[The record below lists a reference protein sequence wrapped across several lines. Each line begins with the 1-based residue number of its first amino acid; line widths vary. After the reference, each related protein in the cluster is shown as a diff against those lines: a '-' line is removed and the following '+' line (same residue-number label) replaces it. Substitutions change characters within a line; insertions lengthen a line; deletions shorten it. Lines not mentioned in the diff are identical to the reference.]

1 MLCCL
6 TISNKIEIAGIVAS
20 FVLSVIL
27 IWVTI
32 SISKKQNKIQ
42 KAISERDV
50 KISFMNYRLEFYNEL
65 ISTVMFLHS
74 DIDVL
79 KSRNDKNYYID
90 YLDKTREKE
99 KRLMQIC
106 NTAKFLFNNDEEI
119 YETAKIIYQ
128 NFSDYTAIYAD
139 IVLHLDRVSKEYSE
153 YLKSIK
159 VQDFEYKQYLENY
172 EKFNEF
178 LNVKYHK
185 HIECQQTILKII
197 QENDF
202 DEMFKPYFQTEENS
216 WLREQKKKLKK

>member
-79 KSRNDKNYYID
+79 KSRNDK
-90 YLDKTREKE
+90 
-99 KRLMQIC
+99 
-106 NTAKFLFNNDEEI
+106 
-119 YETAKIIYQ
+119 II
-128 NFSDYTAIYAD
+128 T
-139 IVLHLDRVSKEYSE
+139 
-153 YLKSIK
+153 
-159 VQDFEYKQYLENY
+159 
-172 EKFNEF
+172 
-178 LNVKYHK
+178 
-185 HIECQQTILKII
+185 
-197 QENDF
+197 
-202 DEMFKPYFQTEENS
+202 
-216 WLREQKKKLKK
+216 